1 MKSRQWLA
9 LSSLLVIS
17 QLASLPLAGAD
28 GVGPYYK
35 PIEQEEAAQRFAIDA
50 VGPGNAFAENSRL
63 KIRLP
68 VPTSS
73 ELETLR
79 RNNTKSASGQAKA
92 LQIGF
97 GRDMPSNLR
106 LATTNIPW
114 VALADGR
121 LATQLQLTSP
131 GAKALRV
138 GLAIKPGF
146 AGELRFAGSDKPQ
159 MVLGPYRQS
168 DWRGQPIFWSPVVEG
183 DTVTVEIVLPGGQK
197 GLNGDIEIVQVS
209 HIAANPSQG
218 NQFSNLSPDTYS
230 CEVDLECSTN
240 SVVKTAAKGVARMVY
255 VKNGGKS
262 YVCSGT
268 LLNDKGGTQT
278 PWFYTAHH
286 CISDQT
292 VATTL
297 NTYFFYE
304 NSGCY
309 TNNVPKTYKQLTRGA
324 TYLDSDATNDHAFL
338 RLNEA
343 APSGVVFNAWSTV
356 SLASGQD
363 IVGIHHPHG
372 DLKKVSLGLVSSP
385 ATASILSSDT
395 GQRLNDLWSVSYYSG
410 AVEPGSSGSGL
421 FSCSSTSCD
430 LRGGLF
436 GGSDNP
442 SCSYGIKSAYSRFDV
457 AYNRIAG
464 YLSPTTTSPAP
475 TPTPTTKTASS
486 RYANG
491 VLTINN
497 LEIDNGAAG
506 KVYYNVTMKLKA
518 NSNPALLELDSVT
531 QSP

>member
-1 MKSRQWLA
+1 MKPRPWLV
-9 LSSLLVIS
+9 LSSLLLMG
-17 QLASLPLAGAD
+17 QLAFLPLARAD

-35 PIEQEEAAQRFAIDA
+35 PAEREEAPQRFALDPL
-50 VGPGNAFAENSRL
+50 GSGNAFAESLLL

-68 VPTSS
+68 APKSS

-79 RNNTKSASGQAKA
+79 RNNAKSASGQAKA
-92 LQIGF
+92 LQIGY
-97 GRDMPSNLR
+97 GRDMPADLR
-106 LATTNIPW
+106 LAGADIRW
-114 VALADGR
+114 LALADGR

-138 GLAIKPGF
+138 GFAIKPSF
-146 AGELRFAGSDKPQ
+146 AGELRFAGSGKPQ
-159 MVLGPYRQS
+159 MVLGPYWQR
-168 DWRGQPIFWSPVVEG
+168 DWYGQQTFWAPVTEG
-183 DTVTVEIVLPGGQK
+183 ETVTVEIVLPLGQK

-209 HIAANPSQG
+209 HIVVNPTQA

-240 SVVKTAAKGVARMVY
+240 AVIKNAAKGVARMVY
-255 VKNGGKS
+255 VKNGGS

-286 CISDQT
+286 CISNQ
-292 VATTL
+292 ALASTL
-297 NTYFFYE
+297 NTFFFYE

-309 TNNVPKTYKQLTRGA
+309 TSDRPKTYKQLTRGA
-324 TYLDSDATNDHAFL
+324 AYLDSDASNDHAFL

-343 APSGVVFNAWSTV
+343 APAGVVFNAWSTT
-356 SLASGQD
+356 SLTPGQD

-372 DLKKVSLGLVSSP
+372 DLKKVSLGWVSNP
-385 ATASILSSDT
+385 ASRDVQSSDT
-395 GQRLNDLWSVSYYSG
+395 GQILKNLWRVSYYSG

-421 FSCSSTSCD
+421 FYCASTACE

-436 GGSDNP
+436 GGTDNP
-442 SCSYGIKSAYSRFDV
+442 NCSSAIGSAYSRFDV
-457 AYNRIAG
+457 AYTRISD
-464 YLSPTTTSPAP
+464 YLSPTTTSP

-497 LEIDNGAAG
+497 LEIDNGTGG
-506 KVYYNVTMKLKA
+506 KVYYNVTMKLKP
-518 NSNPALLELDSVT
+518 NSNPVLLELDTVT

>member
-1 MKSRQWLA
+1 MKPIPNRA
-9 LSSLLVIS
+9 LFPLLLIC
-17 QLASLPLAGAD
+17 QLAILPFAKAD

-35 PIEQEEAAQRFAIDA
+35 PIEREEAAQRFAIDA
-50 VGPGNAFAENSRL
+50 IGPGNAFAESSRL

-68 VPTSS
+68 VPKSS

-79 RNNTKSASGQAKA
+79 RNNAKSASGQAKA

-97 GRDMPSNLR
+97 GRDMPADLR
-106 LATTNIPW
+106 LAAANISW

-131 GAKALRV
+131 GAKALRA
-138 GLAIKPGF
+138 GLAIKAAF
-146 AGELRFAGSDKPQ
+146 SGELRFAGSDKPQ

-168 DWRGQPIFWSPVVEG
+168 DWRGRQIFWSPDTEG
-183 DTVTVEIVLPGGQK
+183 DTVTVEIVLPSGQK

-209 HIAANPSQG
+209 HIAANPTQG

-230 CEVDLECSTN
+230 CEVDIECSKS
-240 SVVKTAAKGVARMVY
+240 SVVKNAAKGVARMTY
-255 VKNGGKS
+255 IKNNNT

-286 CISDQT
+286 CISDQA
-292 VATTL
+292 VADTL

-304 NSGCY
+304 NSDCY
-309 TNNVPKTYKQLTRGA
+309 TNNVPKTYKRLTGGA

-338 RLNEA
+338 RLNVA
-343 APSGVVFNAWSTV
+343 APGGVVFNAWSTD

-372 DLKKVSLGLVSSP
+372 DLKKVSMGWVSSP
-385 ATASILSSDT
+385 ATASILSSNT
-395 GQRLNDLWSVSYYSG
+395 GQRLKDLWSVSYYSG
-410 AVEPGSSGSGL
+410 TVEPGSSGSGL
-421 FSCSSTSCD
+421 FYCSSTACE

-436 GGSDNP
+436 GGTDNP
-442 SCSYGIKSAYSRFDV
+442 NCSSGIKSAYSRFDV
-457 AYNRIAG
+457 AYGRISG
-464 YLSPTTTSPAP
+464 YLSPTTASP

-518 NSNPALLELDSVT
+518 NSNPALLELDTIT